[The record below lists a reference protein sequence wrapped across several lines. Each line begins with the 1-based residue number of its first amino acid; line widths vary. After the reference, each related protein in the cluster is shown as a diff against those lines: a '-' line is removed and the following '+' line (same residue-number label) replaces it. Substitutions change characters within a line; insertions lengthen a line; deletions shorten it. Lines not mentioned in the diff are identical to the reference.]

1 MAIHNHATDLKDP
14 AELITLL
21 STLELIALVSPL
33 FPCEAARQE
42 EERERKRANR
52 NHDQTLGR
60 PSNSIDR
67 GS

>member
-1 MAIHNHATDLKDP
+1 MTFCNHATDLKDP

-21 STLELIALVSPL
+21 STLELALVSPL